1 MVDTTDSKS
10 VAFGRGGSSPPIGTT
25 LYQPIHIYFYL
36 LGLAVCL
43 TCRKFIYTIQILN
56 FFGYNPVKN
65 IKNYKMLITR
75 ASEYAILSLI
85 VLSKADLPMD
95 SESLANQLSIS
106 KSFLAKILQS
116 LAKSGILK
124 SYKGVKGGFVLVQ
137 DPKEINMLTVMS
149 AVEGKAPAVF
159 DCSPSLTSC
168 PSNKA
173 SLCSLWPFL
182 NKLQY
187 KIDIF
192 LAALT
197 LADILEE

>member
-1 MVDTTDSKS
+1 
-10 VAFGRGGSSPPIGTT
+10 
-25 LYQPIHIYFYL
+25 
-36 LGLAVCL
+36 
-43 TCRKFIYTIQILN
+43 
-56 FFGYNPVKN
+56 
-65 IKNYKMLITR
+65 MLITR

-85 VLSKADLPMD
+85 VLSKTDLPMD
-95 SESLANQLSIS
+95 SETLSNELSIS

-124 SYKGVKGGFVLVQ
+124 SYKGVNGGFVLIK
-137 DPKEINMLTVMS
+137 DPKDINMLTVMS
-149 AVEGKAPAVF
+149 AVEGKAPTVF
-159 DCSPSLTSC
+159 DCSPSLTAC

-197 LADILEE
+197 LSDILEE